1 MTAAIPF
8 AAPGEELRGK
18 FSIFALRVVRNVPH
32 AALVRDVR
40 QAQQRLARAGVTARD
55 RVGLIG
61 ENCYQWIVFD
71 LALQSLD
78 CHPVCFPVDEFAT
91 VAWDTLAD
99 TYGLSLLLVT
109 KRFSGRARP
118 PWVLAVDEEETE
130 PAAVRKTDDGLLARI
145 ARTTDLCTIVFSS
158 GTSGKLKALL
168 LSRSGVD
175 SVVDALVHE
184 WAISPS
190 DGVLVALP
198 LSIFQQRI
206 LTYAALRAD
215 ADVHFT
221 DPANLFHSFK
231 ALRPTFVLAPPAL
244 FETIENR
251 LGEDMR
257 ASRWRWLASRAL
269 GLVPFRTTRERWRQ
283 QLFPAMQ
290 ESFGGRIR
298 ALLTGSA
305 PSKVST
311 LEMFEAA
318 GLPLYQAYG
327 LAEAGFV
334 AWNRPGVNKPMTV
347 GRPVAGASISIAD
360 DGEIIVAMRHRQA
373 IGYFEVEPA
382 EEAAVFLP
390 DGRVATGDLGAIDRD
405 GYLSIL
411 GRKKNLILRQSGEK
425 ISVETIEAR
434 LAAVP
439 GVKQAVVI
447 GGSDV
452 AWLAAIVG
460 IDPACEPA
468 DEARARR
475 AVDAAIDDHNQSAKA
490 NARIDKV
497 LMIRISFSPE
507 NGLATRNMKP
517 DRNAIRRRFESEL
530 MSDQRRAI

>member
-1 MTAAIPF
+1 
-8 AAPGEELRGK
+8 
-18 FSIFALRVVRNVPH
+18 
-32 AALVRDVR
+32 
-40 QAQQRLARAGVTARD
+40 
-55 RVGLIG
+55 
-61 ENCYQWIVFD
+61 
-71 LALQSLD
+71 
-78 CHPVCFPVDEFAT
+78 
-91 VAWDTLAD
+91 
-99 TYGLSLLLVT
+99 
-109 KRFSGRARP
+109 
-118 PWVLAVDEEETE
+118 
-130 PAAVRKTDDGLLARI
+130 
-145 ARTTDLCTIVFSS
+145 
-158 GTSGKLKALL
+158 
-168 LSRSGVD
+168 
-175 SVVDALVHE
+175 
-184 WAISPS
+184 
-190 DGVLVALP
+190 
-198 LSIFQQRI
+198 
-206 LTYAALRAD
+206 
-215 ADVHFT
+215 
-221 DPANLFHSFK
+221 
-231 ALRPTFVLAPPAL
+231 
-244 FETIENR
+244 
-251 LGEDMR
+251 
-257 ASRWRWLASRAL
+257 
-269 GLVPFRTTRERWRQ
+269 
-283 QLFPAMQ
+283 
-290 ESFGGRIR
+290 
-298 ALLTGSA
+298 
-305 PSKVST
+305 
-311 LEMFEAA
+311 
-318 GLPLYQAYG
+318 
-327 LAEAGFV
+327 
-334 AWNRPGVNKPMTV
+334 MTV